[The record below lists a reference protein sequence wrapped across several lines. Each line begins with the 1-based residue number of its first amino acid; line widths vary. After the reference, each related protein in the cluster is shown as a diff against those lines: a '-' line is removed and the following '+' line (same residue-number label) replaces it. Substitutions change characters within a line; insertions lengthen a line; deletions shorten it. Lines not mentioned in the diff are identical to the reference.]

1 MGRWVLPCGGQ
12 GCKLSRLSHPLSPG
26 IYWCRPFQL
35 GSTCL
40 CVPDCGICLASKHDV
55 QLFLYG
61 TPKEFLENVEKYKDD
76 SETLESKEK
85 LKKCID
91 STLTEEDKAHATDF
105 VMSLYV
111 SG

>member
-1 MGRWVLPCGGQ
+1 
-12 GCKLSRLSHPLSPG
+12 
-26 IYWCRPFQL
+26 
-35 GSTCL
+35 
-40 CVPDCGICLASKHDV
+40 
-55 QLFLYG
+55 
-61 TPKEFLENVEKYKDD
+61 VEKYKDD

>member
-1 MGRWVLPCGGQ
+1 MKLTGALVILGTVLFFLTSGG
-12 GCKLSRLSHPLSPG
+12 
-26 IYWCRPFQL
+26 
-35 GSTCL
+35 
-40 CVPDCGICLASKHDV
+40 DCGICLASKHDS
-55 QLFLYG
+55 QLFPYG

-105 VMSLYV
+105 VMKATLSC
-111 SG
+111 